1 MTKISKN
8 TSKNII
14 VFYHEKCL
22 DGFGSA
28 YTAWKKFKNRAE
40 YIALSYSVT
49 GEDVLKD
56 KKIKISDLKNKEIY
70 FIDFCLN
77 ETEIRK
83 VEKVAK
89 KLVVIDHHI
98 GKKELVESLAN
109 SIFGNGVSGAYLAHE
124 YFFPKKKI
132 PKLIKYISIGDT
144 YSFSKNEKA
153 RRGEENII
161 AYLATLDFDFKTFS
175 KAEKDFED
183 KNKFLEIEKIAK
195 ILRTN
200 YLKLVENQLEDAKLI
215 NFEGYKVYAI
225 NASGTFRNEL
235 GHILAQKAK
244 TFALIYRLGDGYLNV
259 SLRGE
264 GKVDL
269 SKLAKKYNGGGHFDA
284 ASFRSTDGK
293 VIIEFIKKI
302 IL

>member
-98 GKKELVESLAN
+98 GKKELVESLEG
-109 SIFGNGVSGAYLAHE
+109 SVFKDGVSGAYLASQ
-124 YFFPKKKI
+124 YFFPEEKVSKFI
-132 PKLIKYISIGDT
+132 NYISIGDT
-144 YSFSKNEKA
+144 WTWKNEKLE
-153 RRGEENII
+153 REILSYIR
-161 AYLATLDFDFKTFS
+161 TLDFDFKIFS
-175 KAEKDFED
+175 KAEKDLED
-183 KNKFLEIEKIAK
+183 KKKFAEAKKIGALLLESASKMIDSNLEK
-195 ILRTN
+195 
-200 YLKLVENQLEDAKLI
+200 AKLI
-215 NFEGYKVYAI
+215 NFEKYKVYAL
-225 NASGTFRNEL
+225 NDNSVFTSEL
-235 GHILAQKAK
+235 GHKLAEKSK
-244 TFALIYRLGDGYLNV
+244 DKFAIVYSLTEKGLKVR
-259 SLRGE
+259 LRGA
-264 GKVDL
+264 GKIDL
-269 SKLAKKYNGGGHFDA
+269 SELAKKYNGGGHFNA
-284 ASFRSTDGK
+284 AGF
-293 VIIEFIKKI
+293 IIEDKEAILNFLKEI
-302 IL
+302 IIS